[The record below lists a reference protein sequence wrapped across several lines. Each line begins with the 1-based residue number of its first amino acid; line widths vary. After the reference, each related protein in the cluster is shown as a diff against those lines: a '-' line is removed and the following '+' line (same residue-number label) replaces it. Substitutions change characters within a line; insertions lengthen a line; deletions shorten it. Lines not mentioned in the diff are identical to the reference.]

1 MMTEK
6 EKKVN
11 RLKAIFF
18 HFKDVASSSSVKY
31 YQMKT
36 LIQIHKEVKYFVAI

>member
-18 HFKDVASSSSVKY
+18 HFKDVASSLSAK
-31 YQMKT
+31 
-36 LIQIHKEVKYFVAI
+36 H